1 MTMHDTSMSMSAEPN
16 KEKFASAKT
25 KIENYLKSND
35 ISLGVMFQVID
46 TDSSGAMEYTEFKSK
61 V

>member
-1 MTMHDTSMSMSAEPN
+1 MHETSMSIIAEQPN
-16 KEKFASAKT
+16 KDKFASAKT
-25 KIENYLKSND
+25 KIENYLKWND

-46 TDSSGAMEYTEFKSK
+46 TDSSGAMEYAEFKSK